1 MPKAA
6 AKRRTVGGTMDEAF
20 IARLVDYSAAGMV
33 SAFWAQQK
41 PEAIA
46 IWDRFGTHSYRKINA
61 NSNRLARLFRSAGL
75 KPGDAVALFCS
86 NRAEFVEALNASRRS
101 GFRITPVNWHLQTDE
116 IAYILNDCEAKAL
129 IAETKFDTIRAAVHQ
144 APNIALKLSVG
155 GQADG
160 FEPYEDAIEG
170 IDDSDLPDPQLGSQM
185 LYTSGTTG
193 RPKGVHRPHGVAT
206 PPQFAGSNANY
217 NPLTDVQMCAG
228 PGYHAAPL
236 AFDIA
241 IPQAS
246 GVPIAFMGE
255 RWDTEEVFRTI
266 QQRRVTHAHL
276 VPIMMQRLLNAPP
289 QLKDRYDISSL
300 KMIIHGAAPCPPEVK
315 QAMIGWVGPI
325 LFEYYAGSE
334 GGAGFTIRAD
344 EWLKKPGSVGKRP
357 QLLRVKIMDEEG
369 NELPPGTPGLI
380 YHETQKLNPFQ
391 YYKDTKKT
399 QSAHRGEFFT
409 LGDIGYFDEDDYLF
423 LTGRSAEII
432 ISGGVNIYPQEVD
445 NELIKHPAVED
456 ACTIGVPNKEWG
468 EEVKSVIML
477 RPGFAPSDALK
488 KEIIEFV
495 RPRLAG
501 FKVPRSIDFVAE
513 LPRSVA
519 GKIKRGEV
527 RKPFWEG
534 RKVQI

>member
-1 MPKAA
+1 
-6 AKRRTVGGTMDEAF
+6 
-20 IARLVDYSAAGMV
+20 MV

-41 PEAIA
+41 PDATA
-46 IWDRFGTHSYRKINA
+46 IWDRFGEHSYKKVNGT
-61 NSNRLARLFRSAGL
+61 SNKLARVLRNAGL
-75 KPGDAVALFCS
+75 KPGDSVALFCT
-86 NRAEFVEALNASRRS
+86 NRAEFVETINAARRI
-101 GFRITPVNWHLQTDE
+101 GLRVTPVNWHLATDE

-129 IAETKFDTIRAAVHQ
+129 IAETKFETIRDAVKQ
-144 APNIALKLSVG
+144 APGVVLKLSVG
-155 GQADG
+155 GESEG
-160 FEPYEDAIEG
+160 FTPFEAALANIDPSDIE
-170 IDDSDLPDPQLGSQM
+170 DPQIGSQM

-217 NPLTDVQMCAG
+217 DPDTDVQMCAG

-246 GVPIAFMGE
+246 GVPIVFMGE

-266 QQRRVTHAHL
+266 QNRRVTHGHL
-276 VPIMMQRLLNAPP
+276 VPIMMQRLLAAPEEM
-289 QLKDRYDISSL
+289 KKKYDLSSL
-300 KMIIHGAAPCPPEVK
+300 KFVVHGAAPCPPEVK
-315 QAMIGWVGPI
+315 HAMIAWLGPI

-334 GGAGFTIRAD
+334 GGAGFAIRSD
-344 EWLKKPGSVGKRP
+344 EWLAKPGSVGKRP
-357 QLLRVKIMDEEG
+357 TLLRVKIMDEEG
-369 NELPPGTPGLI
+369 NELPNGQAGLI
-380 YHETQKLNPFQ
+380 YHEAQKLNPFQ
-391 YYKDTKKT
+391 YYKDEKKT
-399 QSAHRGEFFT
+399 ASAHRGEFFT

-445 NELIKHPAVED
+445 NEIIKHPSVED
-456 ACTIGVPNKEWG
+456 VCTIGVPNKEWG
-468 EEVKSVIML
+468 EEVKSVVML
-477 RPGFAPSDALK
+477 KAGWKASDELK
-488 KEIIEFV
+488 KEIVEFV

-501 FKVPRSIDFVAE
+501 FKVPRSVDFVAE
-513 LPRSVA
+513 LPRSAA

>member
-1 MPKAA
+1 VDRIDTNNPDFLKGLTDHAA
-6 AKRRTVGGTMDEAF
+6 V
-20 IARLVDYSAAGMV
+20 GMV
-33 SAFWAQQK
+33 SAFWAQVK
-41 PEAIA
+41 PDAVA
-46 IWDRFGTHSYRKINA
+46 VFDRFGEHTYRKINA
-61 NSNRLARLFRSAGL
+61 NSNRLARVLRGAGL
-75 KPGDAVALFCS
+75 RPGDAVALFCT
-86 NRAEFVEALNASRRS
+86 NRAEFIETINACRRS
-101 GFRITPVNWHLQTDE
+101 GLRVTPVNWHLATDE

-129 IAETKFDTIRAAVHQ
+129 IAETKFDTIREAARSAHGLV
-144 APNIALKLSVG
+144 LKLSVG
-155 GQADG
+155 GLADG
-160 FEPYEDAIEG
+160 FEDYDSALDG
-170 IDDSDLPDPQLGSQM
+170 VDDRDLPDPVMGSQM

-206 PPQFAGSNANY
+206 PPQYAGSNAQY
-217 NPLTDVQMCAG
+217 DPSTDVQMCAG

-246 GVPIAFMGE
+246 GVPIAFIGE

-266 QQRRVTHAHL
+266 QNRRVTHGHL
-276 VPIMMQRLLNAPP
+276 VPIMMQRMLAAPP
-289 QLKDRYDISSL
+289 ELKAKYDLSSL
-300 KMIIHGAAPCPPEVK
+300 KFVVHGAAPCPPEVK
-315 QAMIGWVGPI
+315 HAMIQWLGPI
-325 LFEYYAGSE
+325 LYEYYAGSE
-334 GGAGFTIRAD
+334 GGAGFGIRAD

-357 QLLRVKIMDEEG
+357 TLLRVKIMDDEG
-369 NELPPGTPGLI
+369 NELPNGQAGLI
-380 YHETQKLNPFQ
+380 YHEAQKLNPFS
-391 YYKDTKKT
+391 YYKDDKKT
-399 QSAHRGEFFT
+399 AGAHRDGFFT

-445 NELIKHPAVED
+445 NEIIKHPSVED
-456 ACTIGVPNKEWG
+456 VCTIGVPNKEWG

-477 RPGFAPSDALK
+477 KAGWTPSDALK
-488 KEIIEFV
+488 KEIIDFV

-513 LPRSVA
+513 LPRSAA

>member
-1 MPKAA
+1 M
-6 AKRRTVGGTMDEAF
+6 GG
-20 IARLVDYSAAGMV
+20 
-33 SAFWAQQK
+33 AFWAQVK
-41 PEAIA
+41 GNKTAVF
-46 IWDRFGTHSYRKINA
+46 DRFGEHSYRKINA
-61 NSNRLARLFRSAGL
+61 NANRLARVLRGAGL
-75 KPGDAVALFCS
+75 KPGDAVALFCT
-86 NRAEFVEALNASRRS
+86 NRAEFVETINATRRS
-101 GFRITPVNWHLQTDE
+101 GLRVTPVNWHLATDE

-129 IAETKFDTIRAAVHQ
+129 VAETRFDTIREAVRS
-144 APNIALKLSVG
+144 APGLALHLSVG
-155 GQADG
+155 GLADG
-160 FEPYEDAIEG
+160 FEDFESALEG
-170 IDDSDLPDPQLGSQM
+170 VDDRDLPDPVMGSQM

-206 PPQFAGSNANY
+206 PPQYAGSNAQY
-217 NPLTDVQMCAG
+217 DPSTDVQMCAG

-266 QQRRVTHAHL
+266 QNRRVTHAHL
-276 VPIMMQRLLNAPP
+276 VPIMMQRMLAAPDE
-289 QLKDRYDISSL
+289 LKKKYDLSSL
-300 KMIIHGAAPCPPEVK
+300 KFLVHGAAPCPPEVK
-315 QAMIGWVGPI
+315 HAMIEWLGPI
-325 LFEYYAGSE
+325 LYEYYAGSE
-334 GGAGFTIRAD
+334 GGAGFGIRSD

-357 QLLRVKIMDEEG
+357 TLLRVKIMDDEG
-369 NELPPGTPGLI
+369 NELPNGQAGLI
-380 YHETQKLNPFQ
+380 YHEAQKLNPFS
-391 YYKDTKKT
+391 YYKDDKKT
-399 QSAHRGEFFT
+399 AGAHRGEFFT

-445 NELIKHPAVED
+445 NEIIKHPSVED
-456 ACTIGVPNKEWG
+456 VCTIGVPNREWG

-477 RPGFAPSDALK
+477 KAGWKPSDELK
-488 KEIIEFV
+488 KEIIDFV

-513 LPRSVA
+513 LPRSAA